1 MYWTF
6 LSPLVKV
13 FLIGTSRFSVGI
25 RGFPTYKVI
34 QKLNFYTFSFPN
46 FRIAFLIPN
55 QALKQYLVNRK
66 TTPKKQ
72 IKRSK
77 NKCYISPPQVSYLLP
92 RQFWRARRQNSYLSV
107 VSTTKQILPISSPR
121 YWILE
126 SLANTRATATA
137 IWSSTIALIL
147 KDKGECKLH
156 LHGLKRCAM
165 P

>member
-66 TTPKKQ
+66 NYAKKTNKTLKKQ
-72 IKRSK
+72 MLHFP
-77 NKCYISPPQVSYLLP
+77 SPGL
-92 RQFWRARRQNSYLSV
+92 LSV
-107 VSTTKQILPISSPR
+107 TAPILTRAQTKFLPFCWATKQILPIPSPRPR

-156 LHGLKRCAM
+156 GLKRCAM